1 MRERSIG
8 PPAGGLEVLV
18 GERFTRISGVE
29 AKGHVIAGQWDCEQA
44 SNHTLPD

>member
-1 MRERSIG
+1 MCECSIG

-29 AKGHVIAGQWDCEQA
+29 AKDHVIAGQWDCARVA
-44 SNHTLPD
+44 SKA

>member
-1 MRERSIG
+1 VCECSIG

-29 AKGHVIAGQWDCEQA
+29 AKGHVIMGQCDCAQA
-44 SNHTLPD
+44 ASKA